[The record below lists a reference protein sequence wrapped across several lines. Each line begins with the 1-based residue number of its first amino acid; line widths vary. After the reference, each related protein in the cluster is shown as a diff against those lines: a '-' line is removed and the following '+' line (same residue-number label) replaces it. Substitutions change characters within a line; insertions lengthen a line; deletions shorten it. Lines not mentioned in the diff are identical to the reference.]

1 MHDAPG
7 RQPPAFVPT
16 LTEVV
21 PSDPLPPGDAW
32 APAAEPPAAAPVW
45 PPADLEATVDRVTD
59 RVLATVMHRLEARV
73 AEQVQVWWHAH
84 AWQCGQEVARTLLD
98 VTAADVRDAVAHALA
113 TDPAQR
119 RT

>member
-21 PSDPLPPGDAW
+21 QADPLAPGDGLS
-32 APAAEPPAAAPVW
+32 PS
-45 PPADLEATVDRVTD
+45 ADLVTVPQAWTPVDFEATVDRVTD
-59 RVLATVMHRLEARV
+59 RVLAALMERMEARV

-98 VTAADVRDAVAHALA
+98 VTAGDVRDAVVQALVSE
-113 TDPAQR
+113 PVHR
-119 RT
+119 RF